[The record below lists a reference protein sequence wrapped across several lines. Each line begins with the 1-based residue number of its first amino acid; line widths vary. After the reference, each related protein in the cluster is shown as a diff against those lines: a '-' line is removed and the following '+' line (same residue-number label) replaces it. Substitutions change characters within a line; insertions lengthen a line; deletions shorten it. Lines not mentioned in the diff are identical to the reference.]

1 MFFEDPLKS
10 RRNDIRYFFTTYTVC
25 ISFFCF
31 DLTLGKKKKTT
42 LIWGNKDGEKEEKRN
57 EGKEKVKKLNDK
69 NWR

>member
-31 DLTLGKKKKTT
+31 DLTLGKKKNDTNLWGTKT
-42 LIWGNKDGEKEEKRN
+42 EKKKKKEMKEKR
-57 EGKEKVKKLNDK
+57 K
-69 NWR
+69 